1 MDKNLLGYKGVKPV
15 FLIVG
20 FLTLVQSLSI
30 LLLAKWLA
38 EVVSALFAG
47 APLKE
52 QWGYFPVVPSC
63 VSGAPCVRPADEP
76 HILPLRGSYRQQHTE
91 TNDGQAVPAGTE
103 AGR

>member
-30 LLLAKWLA
+30 LLLAKSLA

-47 APLKE
+47 EPLKE
-52 QWGYFPVVPSC
+52 QGLNRSCSFLRFSCAMPV
-63 VSGAPCVRPADEP
+63 PC
-76 HILPLRGSYRQQHTE
+76 
-91 TNDGQAVPAGTE
+91 
-103 AGR
+103 